1 MKMPL
6 CDFGRTVKFRL
17 IELGQTQKWLV
28 EEVSSRTGLY
38 FDTFY
43 LHKVLTG
50 KSENPKIID
59 AIKDALMLQ
68 KEEP

>member
-6 CDFGRTVKFRL
+6 CDFGMTVKVRL

-38 FDTFY
+38 FDAYY

-50 KSENPKIID
+50 KSENPKIIN
-59 AIKDALMLQ
+59 AIKNALGIQ
-68 KEEP
+68 EYP